1 MLLFDHR
8 SGLLIDCHDTHVDT
22 HDASMVSKV
31 HPQLQVGDVVLG
43 DDAFGSYTHLALLL
57 QANLH
62 AIMPTHHKRIVD
74 FTPGRTHVPR
84 EKNGEKNSA
93 GKPRSG
99 LIKTLG
105 DQDQLVKYF
114 KPPKK
119 PDWMTC
125 RQWEAVAE
133 SIVVREIRRTV
144 KRNGF
149 RPITMTIVTT
159 LLDPQAYPA
168 EELIELRLSRW
179 MVETNL
185 RHLKIT
191 LGMDILKCKTVEGI
205 RKERMM
211 FLLVYNQLRRVMLQA
226 AQLQGVNVNR
236 LSFADTLAWLRHGDI
251 RVIPQL
257 KINPRRPG
265 RLEPRVLKRAKKQYP
280 YMTATRAELKAQLH
294 ALHYDTA

>member
-1 MLLFDHR
+1 
-8 SGLLIDCHDTHVDT
+8 VDT
-22 HDASMVSKV
+22 HDASVVSKV
-31 HPQLQVGDVVLG
+31 HPQLQSGDVVLG

-62 AIMPTHHKRIVD
+62 AIMPVHHQRIVD
-74 FTPGRTHVPR
+74 FTPGRSHVPR
-84 EKNGEKNSA
+84 KKNTAKKSA
-93 GKPRSG
+93 GKPRSR
-99 LIKTLG
+99 LVKTLG
-105 DQDQLVKYF
+105 AHDQLVEYF
-114 KPPKK
+114 KPPNK
-119 PDWMTC
+119 PDWMSQQ
-125 RQWEAVAE
+125 QWMAVPE
-133 SIVVREIRRTV
+133 SILVREIRRTV

-149 RPITMTIVTT
+149 RPITVTIVTT
-159 LLDPQAYPA
+159 LLDPESYPA
-168 EELIELRLSRW
+168 DELIELRLSRW

-226 AQLQGVNVNR
+226 ARSQGVNVNR

-251 RVIPQL
+251 RVLPRL
-257 KINPRRPG
+257 KTNPLRPG

-280 YMTATRAELKAQLH
+280 YMTRPRAVLKAQLR
-294 ALHYDTA
+294 ALHCDTA

>member
-1 MLLFDHR
+1 MPDTPALREHYGVPSPCRAGLGFPTSHLMLLFDHR
-8 SGLLIDCHDTHVDT
+8 SGLLIDCHDSHVDT
-22 HDASMVSKV
+22 HDASVVSKV
-31 HPQLQVGDVVLG
+31 HPHLQVGDVLLG

-93 GKPRSG
+93 GKPRSR

-133 SIVVREIRRTV
+133 SIMVREIRRTV

-168 EELIELRLSRW
+168 EELIELRLHAGWSR
-179 MVETNL
+179 
-185 RHLKIT
+185 RI
-191 LGMDILKCKTVEGI
+191 
-205 RKERMM
+205 
-211 FLLVYNQLRRVMLQA
+211 F
-226 AQLQGVNVNR
+226 
-236 LSFADTLAWLRHGDI
+236 
-251 RVIPQL
+251 VI
-257 KINPRRPG
+257 
-265 RLEPRVLKRAKKQYP
+265 
-280 YMTATRAELKAQLH
+280 
-294 ALHYDTA
+294 